1 MAKYA
6 GYVGIATQQE
16 TPPGSGIWKPVIVEH
31 PVYGEIIRD
40 NVNFQNAEGVND
52 KIKINNQISI
62 VIDPFVKENFSSIVY
77 VTYWGAKWKI
87 VTSEI
92 VYPRAKLSMGEVYNG

>member
-1 MAKYA
+1 MARYA
-6 GYVGIATQQE
+6 GFVGVAVQEE
-16 TPPGSGIWKPVIVEH
+16 TPPGSGIWKSKIVEH
-31 PVYGEIIRD
+31 PVYGDVVRD
-40 NVNFQNAEGVND
+40 NVNFQNDEGVSD

-62 VIDPFVKENFSSIVY
+62 IVDPYIQENFSSIVY
-77 VTYWGAKWKI
+77 ITYWGAKWKI

>member
-6 GYVGIATQQE
+6 SYVGIAVQQE
-16 TPPGSGIWKPVIVEH
+16 TSPGIWERIIVDH
-31 PVYGEIIRD
+31 PVFGDEIRN
-40 NVNFQNAEGVND
+40 NVNFQGTEEVSD

-62 VIDPFVKENFSSIVY
+62 IIDPFLKENFSSIVY

-87 VTSEI
+87 TTSEI
-92 VYPRAKLSMGEVYNG
+92 VYPRAKLSFGEVYNG

>member
-6 GYVGIATQQE
+6 GFVGIATQVE
-16 TPPGSGIWKPVIVEH
+16 TSPGIWEAQIVEH
-31 PVYGEIIRD
+31 PVYGDVIRD
-40 NVNFQNAEGVND
+40 NVNFQNSDQVND

-62 VIDPFVKENFSSIVY
+62 LVDPYIQENFSSIVY
-77 VTYWGAKWKI
+77 ITYWGAKWKI

-92 VYPRAKLSMGEVYNG
+92 VYPRAKLSMGEVYNE

>member
-6 GYVGIATQQE
+6 GYVGIATQVE
-16 TPPGSGIWKPVIVEH
+16 TPEGSGIWKSTIVEH
-31 PVYGEIIRD
+31 QVFGDIVRD
-40 NVNFQNAEGVND
+40 NVNFQNDGGIND

-62 VIDPFVKENFSSIVY
+62 LVDPYIQENFSSIVY
-77 VTYWGAKWKI
+77 ITYWGTKWKI
-87 VTSEI
+87 TTSEI

>member
-16 TPPGSGIWKPVIVEH
+16 TSPGIWESVIVEH
-31 PVYGEIIRD
+31 PVFGDEIR
-40 NVNFQNAEGVND
+40 NNANFQNTELVSD
-52 KIKINNQISI
+52 KIKVNNQISI
-62 VIDPFVKENFSSIVY
+62 IIDPFIKENFSSIVY

-87 VTSEI
+87 TTSEI
-92 VYPRAKLSMGEVYNG
+92 VYPRAKLSFGEVYNG